1 VEDLTGSHGAQHVVI
16 TGASSGIGRS
26 AAIALARQGWRV
38 TLVGRDPRRLDDAV
52 AAVRGAAE
60 SCTTAN
66 PTAEPAANPA
76 AERAANLAAE
86 PAASATAAAAGP
98 APVVGLLAD
107 FAELAQVRRLAEQLA
122 GQRIDVLAN
131 NAGLVAR
138 ARRTTVDGH
147 ELTIQANHLAPFLLT
162 HLLRDQLP
170 AGGRIV
176 NTASMAHAFGSLDP
190 SDLDRRGSLYSAWLA
205 YGGSKRANILFAAE
219 AARRWPDLLS
229 FSFHPGVVRTR
240 FGTPAARLYYKIG
253 PGLATPDQGAD
264 QLVWLSTAAPSE
276 LTNGA
281 YYDLRRPVE
290 PHRSARDPQFAAR
303 LWDATAQAL
312 GLPT

>member
-1 VEDLTGSHGAQHVVI
+1 MEDLTGSRGPQHVVI

-26 AAIALARQGWRV
+26 AAIALAGRGWRV
-38 TLVGRDPRRLDDAV
+38 TLVGRDPGRLDDAV
-52 AAVRGAAE
+52 AAVRGAAA
-60 SCTTAN
+60 SGT
-66 PTAEPAANPA
+66 AANPA
-76 AERAANLAAE
+76 
-86 PAASATAAAAGP
+86 AAAAGP
-98 APVVGLLAD
+98 ALVVGLLAD

-162 HLLRDQLP
+162 HLLRNQLP
-170 AGGRIV
+170 GGGRII
-176 NTASMAHAFGSLDP
+176 NTASMAHAFGALDP
-190 SDLDRRGSLYSAWLA
+190 SNLDRNGSLYSAWLA

-240 FGTPAARLYYKIG
+240 FGTPAARLFYKIG

-264 QLVWLSTAAPSE
+264 QLVWLATAAPAE

-303 LWDATAQAL
+303 LWDATAQAV
-312 GLPT
+312 GLPACPPSQ